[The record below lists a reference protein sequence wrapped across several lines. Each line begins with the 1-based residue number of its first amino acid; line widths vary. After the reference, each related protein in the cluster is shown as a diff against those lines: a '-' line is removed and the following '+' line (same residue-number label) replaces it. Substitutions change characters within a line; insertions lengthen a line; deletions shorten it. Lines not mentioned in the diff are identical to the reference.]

1 MKTMNN
7 FKRVL
12 AVVLTLAMLVP
23 MFVVS
28 VSAATIGGWT
38 TFAGKYLGGYYGAN
52 KDRGF
57 KFTETADGGIYVD
70 IAKATQY
77 GTTIAQRAA
86 ALPVTAVTS
95 AEKVQLDGTTVSIEL
110 ADTFTFGSINS
121 ASISMLW
128 TDKPVYTM
136 DEAATMVTGEDGTS
150 SPAYLIGHQTTTAT
164 NGLRGMVPPDA
175 KGIMVTVANSYG
187 AYDADGQMASDVK
200 IYYFD
205 GKFQD
210 AVDHVPGYRWTFCG
224 RNHETTPNWDSS
236 GIVQAAQ
243 RIDAGNGITFNVRAD
258 ETLGYIISINGNDYC
273 LGKDVA
279 YFPSNTGA
287 ITDEMYKTQSGN
299 YIGSMTEAKADID
312 LSGLTEILDGG
323 YLTIGSAGQNN
334 NNDLNEY
341 TITYVNG
348 MPAAQWNGEVN
359 THTECTYG
367 DEPIETNW
375 TACTDP
381 TYYTYKCTVCGNV
394 KITSEPAEGHKYA
407 FVSETFADCVT
418 DGVLTTQCT
427 VCDDVNEKITRK
439 LGHDWTTYEVTLEP
453 TDAATGLRTR
463 SCPTCGT
470 VEEQVLPMLGSDYT
484 EYWTVYGYNEF
495 DQTTEW
501 IEGADVL
508 YPSVKEDGSLFLE
521 DYAHYYDNCNVAY
534 NVTAAMS
541 KFAASINGFSA
552 TITPV
557 NMSNGKIVAENEIL
571 DPETG
576 DVIGTEEI
584 TVIDGTVMFPE
595 TISFI
600 FTNEPEDYDEVG
612 EYGVFSGENSTKVYN
627 MRYGFVYDHEYK
639 GDEHTVVITLMD
651 YMNVGDGNTYGVA
664 GDNIYDIIVYN
675 IISGGNFWCS
685 KYASNVNIPM
695 GEKLDVSFVNDYNN
709 GALVMSANIN
719 GFTLNMP
726 ESQNSQ
732 LTTDEYYFGVGA
744 FSNGVFLRGTSFE
757 INTICDEPAASFD
770 GYQAPPHVCEFY
782 TEVTKKATCTTD
794 GILTT
799 KCACGQGT
807 TTEAIPALNPEVGCT
822 YDAGNVTKQP
832 TCSATGTIVY
842 TCTVCATKK
851 TETLPKTEHTWG
863 AWVTTVEPTTE
874 AVGEETRTCEV
885 CGATETNELPMIEE
899 VITTPYI
906 VGFDNYTVTMKN
918 ISDIKEI
925 RFGIGHFTTGTQLKN
940 AEKNVTLSASVANKY
955 IVDGTFVYDLPWVGE
970 YTFWVRCND
979 GSQYW
984 LYDNLTEINP
994 YVTSY
999 GVKLTVNDFGENYK
1013 DAWLA
1018 KGTFNSYSEIKAS
1031 TAFKYQASATKLG
1044 NYAKTTHDFT
1054 YTMTDPGDYTVLIRY
1069 NDGTVDVIHHELTV
1083 TTPVL
1088 VENGLQAIITNIP
1101 DIKIIRTAYGH
1112 HTSVESIKKAAT
1124 VRYFNNK
1131 TAIKDAEQ
1139 YMIQYRDEGEVT
1151 IIVEY
1156 NDGYK
1161 HYFYYNVAKKVPT
1174 VVQDGDTVTFG
1185 NLDDLY
1191 IIRYAAGKYTTANN
1205 IKNAPNAQYK
1215 KLVNANENGEIV
1227 ISGLTTGRWSFM
1239 VQYNDDSYNFYVL
1252 DIVA

>member
-1 MKTMNN
+1 MNN

-12 AVVLTLAMLVP
+12 AVVLTLAMLLP
-23 MFVVS
+23 MCIVS

-38 TFAGKYLGGYYGAN
+38 TFAGKYLGGYYGSL

-57 KFTETADGGIYVD
+57 KFTETAEGGIFVD
-70 IAKATQY
+70 IATPTQY
-77 GTTIAQRAA
+77 GTTIATRAA

-95 AEKVQLDGTTVSIEL
+95 TEKVQLDGTTVSIEL
-110 ADTFTFGSINS
+110 ADTFTFGSIDS
-121 ASISMLW
+121 ASISLLW
-128 TDKPVYTM
+128 TDKPVYTI
-136 DEAATMVTGEDGTS
+136 DEAATMIKDETTGSS
-150 SPAYLIGHQTTTAT
+150 SPAYLIGHMNTTRT

-205 GKFQD
+205 GEFMD
-210 AVDHVPGYRWTFCG
+210 VVDHVPGYRWTFCG

-258 ETLGYIISINGNDYC
+258 DTLGYIISINGIDYC

-287 ITDEMYKTQSGN
+287 IDDNEYKTQTGD

-334 NNDLNEY
+334 NSDANEY
-341 TITYVNG
+341 TITMVNG
-348 MPAAQWNGEVN
+348 VPAAQWNGEVN

-367 DEPIETNW
+367 TEPIEVNW

-381 TYYTYKCTVCGNV
+381 SYETYKCTVCGNV
-394 KITSEPAEGHKYA
+394 KIVEVAAAGHDYD
-407 FVSETFADCVT
+407 FVSETFADCEN
-418 DGVLTTQCT
+418 DGVYTEMCK
-427 VCDDVNEKITRK
+427 VCDGINEKITRK
-439 LGHDWTTYEVTLEP
+439 LGHDWSTYTVTAEP
-453 TDAATGLRTR
+453 TETATGLRTR
-463 SCPTCGT
+463 SCATCNK

-501 IEGADVL
+501 IEGADVI

-534 NVTAAMS
+534 NVSVAMS

-552 TITPV
+552 TVTPHY
-557 NMSNGKIVAENEIL
+557 MSTGKIVAENEIL

-576 DVIGTEEI
+576 EVVGTEEI
-584 TVIDGTVMFPE
+584 TMIDGTVMYPE
-595 TISFI
+595 TMSFI
-600 FTNEPEDYDEVG
+600 FTNEPEDYDSLG
-612 EYGVFSGENSTKVYN
+612 EYGVFSSADNNAKVYN
-627 MRYGFVYDHEYK
+627 MRYGFVYDHDYK
-639 GDEHTVVITLMD
+639 GDEHTVVMTLMD

-664 GDNIYDIIVYN
+664 GDNVYDIIVYS
-675 IISGGNFWCS
+675 IISEGNFWTS

-695 GEKLDVSFVNDYNN
+695 GEVLNVSFVNDYSD
-709 GALVMSANIN
+709 GGLSMSAMFN
-719 GFTLNMP
+719 GFKLNMP
-726 ESQNSQ
+726 EALNSQ
-732 LTTDEYYFGVGA
+732 LTTDEYYFGVGS

-757 INTICDEPAASFD
+757 INTICGEPAASFD
-770 GYQAPPHVCEFY
+770 GYQAPPHVCVFE
-782 TEVTKKATCTTD
+782 TEVTKKPTCTVP
-794 GILTT
+794 GIETT

-807 TTEAIPALNPEVGCT
+807 YTTEIPALNPTVGCT
-822 YDAGNVTKQP
+822 YDAGNVTKEP
-832 TCSATGTIVY
+832 TCTAKGTIVY
-842 TCTVCATKK
+842 TCTVCESKK
-851 TETLPKTEHTWG
+851 TETLPTKDH
-863 AWVTTVEPTTE
+863 AWSNWVVTVEPTTE
-874 AVGEETRTCEV
+874 SVGEETRTCET
-885 CGATETNELPMIEE
+885 CGATETQDVPML
-899 VITTPYI
+899 VGTDPYI
-906 VGFDNYTVTMKN
+906 VGSENYTITLKN
-918 ISDIKEI
+918 ITDIKEI
-925 RFGIGHFTTGTQLKN
+925 RFAIGHYVSGTQIRN
-940 AEKNVTLSASVANKY
+940 AEKSVTLDAGTVNKNV
-955 IVDGTFVYDLPWVGE
+955 VDGTFVYDLPWVGE
-970 YTFWVRCND
+970 YTFWVRRND
-979 GSQYW
+979 GSQFF
-984 LYDNLTEINP
+984 LYEFVTEINP

-1018 KGTFNSYSEIKAS
+1018 KGTFNTYNEIKAS
-1031 TAFKYQASATKLG
+1031 TAFKYQASATKLD

-1069 NDGTVDVIHHELTV
+1069 NDGSFDVIHHELTV

-1088 VENGLQAIITNIP
+1088 IENGLQAIITNIP
-1101 DIKIIRTAYGH
+1101 DIRIIRTAYGH
-1112 HTSVESIKKAAT
+1112 YTDAQSIKKAST
-1124 VRYFNNK
+1124 IRYFNNK
-1131 TAIKDAEQ
+1131 TAIKDAEE

-1161 HYFYYNVAKKVPT
+1161 HFFYYNVTKKVPT
-1174 VVQDGDTVTFG
+1174 MVQDGGTVTFG

-1191 IIRYAAGKYTTANN
+1191 IIRYAPGKYTTAGN
-1205 IKNAPNAQYK
+1205 IKNAPGVQYK
-1215 KLVNANENGEIV
+1215 KADAINENGEIV
-1227 ISGLTTGRWSFM
+1227 LSGLTTGRWSFM
-1239 VQYNDDSYNFYVL
+1239 VQYNDESYNFYLL
-1252 DIVA
+1252 DIVVD

>member
-1 MKTMNN
+1 MNN

-57 KFTETADGGIYVD
+57 KFTETADGGIFVD
-70 IAKATQY
+70 IAKPTQY
-77 GTTIAQRAA
+77 GTTIATRAA

-95 AEKVQLDGTTVSIEL
+95 TEKVQLDGTTVSIEL
-110 ADTFTFGSINS
+110 SDTFTFGSINS

-136 DEAATMVTGEDGTS
+136 DEAATMVDEDGDGTS

-205 GKFQD
+205 GAFMDK
-210 AVDHVPGYRWTFCG
+210 VDNVPGYRWSFCG

-287 ITDEMYKTQSGN
+287 IDDNEYKTQSGD

-312 LSGLTEILDGG
+312 LTALTEILDGG

-334 NNDLNEY
+334 NTDANEY

-367 DEPIETNW
+367 DEPIEVNW

-381 TYYTYKCTVCGNV
+381 SYETYKCTVCGNV
-394 KITSEPAEGHKYA
+394 KIVEIPAVGHDYV
-407 FVSETFADCVT
+407 FVSETFADCTT
-418 DGVLTTQCT
+418 DGVYTEQCT
-427 VCDDVNEKITRK
+427 VCDGINEKITRK
-439 LGHDWTTYEVTLEP
+439 YGHDWSTYEVTVEP
-453 TDAATGLRTR
+453 TAEATGLRTR
-463 SCPTCGT
+463 TCAT
-470 VEEQVLPMLGSDYT
+470 CNVVEEQVLPMLGSDYT

-501 IEGADVL
+501 PEGAELL

-521 DYAHYYDNCNVAY
+521 DQAHYNDNNLVAY
-534 NVTAAMS
+534 NVTVAMS

-552 TITPV
+552 TVTPI
-557 NMSNGKIVAENEIL
+557 NMSNHKLTTDQEIL

-576 DVIGTEEI
+576 EVTGTE
-584 TVIDGTVMFPE
+584 TVTIVDGSVMFPE
-595 TISFI
+595 TMSFI
-600 FTNEPEDYDEVG
+600 FTNEPEDYDSVG
-612 EYGVFSGENSTKVYN
+612 EYSVFTSASNSSKKYD
-627 MRYGFVYDHEYK
+627 MRYGFNYSHDYK
-639 GDEHTVVITLMD
+639 GDEHTVIATLMD
-651 YMNVGDGNTYGVA
+651 YMDAGEGYVHGVA
-664 GDNIYDIIVYN
+664 GDNVYDVIVYQ
-675 IISGGNFWCS
+675 IISGGNYWTA
-685 KYASNVNIPM
+685 KYATNVGIPM
-695 GEKLDVSFVNDYNN
+695 GEALNVSFVNDYNN
-709 GALVMSANIN
+709 GSLVMSAMFND
-719 GFTLNMP
+719 FKLNMP
-726 ESQNSQ
+726 ESLGSQ
-732 LTTDEYYFGVGA
+732 LATDEYYFGVGS
-744 FSNGVFLRGTSFE
+744 FSDGVFLRGTSFE
-757 INTICDEPAASFD
+757 INTVCGEPAASFD
-770 GYQAPPHVCEFY
+770 GYQAPPHVCVFEE
-782 TEVTKKATCTTD
+782 EVTKKPTCTAD
-794 GILTT
+794 GILTI
-799 KCACGQGT
+799 KCACGVGT
-807 TTEAIPALNPEVGCT
+807 TTEVIPALNPEVGCQYGEGT
-822 YDAGNVTKQP
+822 VTKEP
-832 TCSATGTIVY
+832 TCTAKGTMTYV
-842 TCTVCATKK
+842 CTVCEAKK
-851 TETLPKTEHTWG
+851 TESIPANGHEWG
-863 AWVTTVEPTTE
+863 EWVVTVEPTTE
-874 AVGEETRTCEV
+874 TVGEETRTCTV
-885 CGATETNELPMIEE
+885 CGATETQE
-899 VITTPYI
+899 VPVLVSTDPYI
-906 VGFDNYTVTMKN
+906 VGFENYTVTIKN

-925 RFGIGHFTTGTQLKN
+925 RFAIGTYKTGTQLKN
-940 AEKNVTLSASVANKY
+940 AEKNVTLAASIVNSNT
-955 IVDGTFVYDLPWVGE
+955 VDGTFTYDLPWVGT
-970 YTFWVRCND
+970 YTFWIRTNS
-979 GSQYW
+979 GAQYW
-984 LYDNLTEINP
+984 LYADLTEINP

-999 GVKLTVNDFGENYK
+999 GVKLTVNDFGEGYK

-1018 KGTFNSYSEIKAS
+1018 KGTFNSYREIKAS
-1031 TAFKYQASATKLG
+1031 TAFKYQASATKLA

-1069 NDGTVDVIHHELTV
+1069 NDGTVDVIHHTLTV

-1101 DIKIIRTAYGH
+1101 DIRIIRTAYGH
-1112 HTSVESIKKAAT
+1112 YTDVQSIKSAST

-1131 TAIKDAEQ
+1131 TAIKDAEE

-1161 HYFYYNVAKKVPT
+1161 HFFYYNVTKKVPT
-1174 VVQDGDTVTFG
+1174 VVQEGDTVTFG
-1185 NLDDLY
+1185 NLDDMY
-1191 IIRYAAGKYTTANN
+1191 IIRYAAGKYSTANN
-1205 IKNAPNAQYK
+1205 IKNAPGAMYK
-1215 KLVNANENGEIV
+1215 KADAINENGEIV
-1227 ISGLTTGRWSFM
+1227 ISGLTAGRWSFM
-1239 VQYNDDSYNFYVL
+1239 VQYYDDSFNFYLL
-1252 DIVA
+1252 DIVVE